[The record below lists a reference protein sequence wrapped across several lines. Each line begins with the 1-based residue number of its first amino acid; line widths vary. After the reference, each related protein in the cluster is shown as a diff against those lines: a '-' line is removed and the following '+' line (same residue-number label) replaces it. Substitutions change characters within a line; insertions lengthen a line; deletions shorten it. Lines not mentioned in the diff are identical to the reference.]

1 MASVVTEHVILLI
14 PVFVVMMVF
23 ALVANSVVSNYAMQQ
38 KALVIESAENQFI
51 TTISQLYFTLSQSD
65 IPNCI
70 VTKTVPLPEMIENQQ
85 YTVNGTLKG
94 NLLTLTFSFPGI
106 PSIYNAVVNLGPK
119 AQWVSSSV
127 FSSTKPNSVIRV
139 EKYYNAT
146 VASTLVKFSF
156 G

>member
-23 ALVANSVVSNYAMQQ
+23 ALVANSVVANYTTQQ
-38 KALVIESAENQFI
+38 KVIVVDSAQNQLA
-51 TTISQLYFTLSQSD
+51 TTISQLYFIISQSD
-65 IPNCI
+65 ITNCV
-70 VTKTVPLPEMIENQQ
+70 VTKSVPLPEMIEGQQ
-85 YTVNGTLKG
+85 YTVNGTLTG

-106 PSIYNAVVNLGPK
+106 PLKDNVVVNLGPK

-127 FSSTKPNSVIRV
+127 FSSINTNSVIRV
-139 EKYYNAT
+139 EKYYNST
-146 VASTLVKFSF
+146 VGDVLVKFNF